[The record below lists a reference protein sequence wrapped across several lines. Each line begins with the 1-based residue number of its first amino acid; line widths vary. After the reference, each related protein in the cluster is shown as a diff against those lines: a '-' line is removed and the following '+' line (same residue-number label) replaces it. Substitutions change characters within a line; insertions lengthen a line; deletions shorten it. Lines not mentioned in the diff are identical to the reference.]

1 MAKIAWRVI
10 AANAARAK
18 GQIDRKDEERGV
30 VGWIWASII
39 HGVIVAHLELGKR
52 RNLAF
57 PHNSQVWDCEVK
69 EIWIRKRRNG
79 KDRSLKISWS
89 NSVSY
94 VGQREGELEFLPV
107 ENVHKKR

>member
-10 AANAARAK
+10 AANAARAQ

-57 PHNSQVWDCEVK
+57 PHNSQVWGCEVK
-69 EIWIRKRRNG
+69 ENMDSEAAKWKRP
-79 KDRSLKISWS
+79 ISQ
-89 NSVSY
+89 NFMV
-94 VGQREGELEFLPV
+94 
-107 ENVHKKR
+107 